1 MQTALKKANNFLRK
15 GEYESAIKLLERVQ
29 EETPELRRYI
39 ELSIRLAE
47 RRSIAFFNASLN
59 IKEEQRAAFSTR
71 AQQTELEKPDDLDDY
86 FFDLIK
92 TSGLFDQSWYLDQ
105 YRDKYGIIGNPLSH
119 YLTHGVAL
127 STNPSPGF
135 DTAYYLASYSDVAE
149 SNHQPLLHFL
159 EWGIKEGRRPLPP
172 NDGDQ
177 PPQRLGLMRITGTHQ
192 IVWDAR
198 ISSWVSE
205 GTDPHFFLEIGALA
219 NTEWAILHVAIN
231 GPHRTFKSKIYF
243 DYGNGFNENDVFRF
257 SLKKGEIASRV
268 VRMKSPLRSLRFDP
282 FEWLGAFYIPIFNI
296 VPIDEAQAVAHMR
309 RWLARYTRTSPGAA
323 MVRDLDADMPSM
335 SVEALTLEYL
345 QAINDTDYAYWI
357 HAIENPS
364 LPNDDQVA
372 GALAGWPIK
381 PLISIIMPVYETPEV
396 YLRRCIES
404 VRAQSY
410 PNWELCIADDCS
422 RQPHV
427 RRVLQEY
434 ERTDTRIRVV
444 YRAENGHISRAS
456 NSALEIA
463 QGEFVALLDH
473 DDELPKDAL
482 YFVVE
487 AINKHP
493 SAKILYSDEDKIDKD
508 GRRFDP
514 HFKSDWNPDLFF
526 SHNYITHLCVFRR
539 ELLMSIGGFRTGVEG
554 SQDYDLILRC
564 LPHVRNDQIVHIPRV
579 LYHWRAIEG
588 STALASSEKG
598 YTTEAGIKALK
609 DYFEENGLIGVQVGV
624 GWSDNFYRVRWPI
637 PEPAPL
643 VSLLIPTRD
652 KKEVTEVAVRSILE
666 KTTYPSYEIIIL
678 DNGSVEPE
686 TLQWFTAIQQ
696 EDQRV
701 RVIRYDHPFN
711 YSAINNFGV
720 LHAKG
725 SLIGLINNDVEVIS
739 PDWLT
744 EMVSHAVREDIG
756 CVGAKLYYSNE
767 TIQHGGVIIGLG
779 GLAAHSHRHFGR
791 NHPGY
796 FARLMVVQNLSAV
809 TGACLIVR
817 KSVYDEVGGLD
828 EVNLKVAF
836 NDVDFCLKV
845 REAGYR
851 NLWTPYAE
859 LYHHESIS
867 RGYEDTP
874 EKQERYRREFEFM
887 KTKWGDVLERDPYYN
902 PNLTM
907 DREDFSISEG
917 AT

>member
-59 IKEEQRAAFSTR
+59 IKEAQSAAFSTR
-71 AQQTELEKPDDLDDY
+71 AQQTELEKPDDLDDF

-92 TSGLFDQSWYLDQ
+92 KSGLFDPSWYLDQ

-177 PPQRLGLMRITGTHQ
+177 PPQRLGLMRITGAHQ

-205 GTDPHFFLEIGALA
+205 GTAPHFFLEIGALA

-309 RWLARYTRTSPGAA
+309 RWLARHTRTSPGAA

-357 HAIENPS
+357 DAIENPS

-410 PNWELCIADDCS
+410 LNWELCIADDCS

-514 HFKSDWNPDLFF
+514 HFKSDWNPDLLYSQNYV
-526 SHNYITHLCVFRR
+526 SHLVVYRR
-539 ELLMSIGGFRTGVEG
+539 DLLKTVGGFRPGFEG
-554 SQDYDLILRC
+554 SQDHDLLLRC
-564 LPHVRNDQIVHIPRV
+564 LPHVKAGEIIHIPRV

-588 STALASSEKG
+588 STALAASEKT
-598 YTTEAGIKALK
+598 YTSDASIRALRDYFSTQGIAGIEVQA
-609 DYFEENGLIGVQVGV
+609 GLVP
-624 GWSDNFYRVRWPI
+624 NTYRVRWPI

-652 KKEVTEVAVRSILE
+652 KKSITEVAVRSILD
-666 KTTYPSYEIIIL
+666 KTTYQNYEVLIL
-678 DNGSVEPE
+678 DNGSVEKE
-686 TLQWFTAIQQ
+686 TLDWFMEIQNR
-696 EDQRV
+696 DARV
-701 RVIRYDHPFN
+701 RVLRYDHPFN
-711 YSAINNFGV
+711 FSAINNFGV
-720 LHAKG
+720 RHAAG
-725 SLIGLINNDVEVIS
+725 SIIGLINNDIEVIS

-744 EMVSHAVREDIG
+744 EMVSHAIRPEIG
-756 CVGAKLYYSNE
+756 CVGAKLYYPDGRV
-767 TIQHGGVIIGLG
+767 QHAGVIVSIGGVAG
-779 GLAAHSHRHFGR
+779 HSHKYYERDSS
-791 NHPGY
+791 GY
-796 FARLMVVQNLSAV
+796 FSRLKLTQNVSAV
-809 TGACLIVR
+809 TAACLLVR
-817 KSVYDEVGGLD
+817 REVYELVGGLD
-828 EVNLKVAF
+828 ERELTVAF

-874 EKQERYRREFEFM
+874 EKQRRFQHEIATM
-887 KTKWGDVLERDPYYN
+887 KRRWGRHLEEDPYYN
-902 PNLTM
+902 PNLTK
-907 DREDFSISEG
+907 DGEDFWLF
-917 AT
+917 